1 MLLRFCSGLGLK
13 ASSQDKLNRMRVWV
27 TRTTET
33 TKDCHLH
40 PLSPLSVV
48 SIVVYTHIVFISRQ
62 CFLRRCLHA
71 LGTYRGCSC
80 SRYLLRMYL
89 HGTSWIF
96 PALSMG
102 KVLGSHCMYT
112 PSQRWG
118 CFFMCWCHWSQN
130 LFPCFFLNAKY
141 VLQWHPVIIEYKP
154 PVYSLACRAFCV
166 VKLLFQSLGG
176 ASDLTWVSWWS
187 LISLRQAYHQECPF
201 PMILPRSH
209 WVMDLSGKVKI
220 LETQIPTGRKKIEYF
235 ITCYNIQHP

>member
-33 TKDCHLH
+33 TKGCHLH

-62 CFLRRCLHA
+62 RFLRRCLHA
-71 LGTYRGCSC
+71 LSTYRGCIFTVPAGFFQHFRWVKCLAHTACIHPPRGEAASSC
-80 SRYLLRMYL
+80 VDVTGPRTYSL
-89 HGTSWIF
+89 
-96 PALSMG
+96 
-102 KVLGSHCMYT
+102 V
-112 PSQRWG
+112 
-118 CFFMCWCHWSQN
+118 
-130 LFPCFFLNAKY
+130 FFLNAKY

-166 VKLLFQSLGG
+166 VKLLFQSVGG

-201 PMILPRSH
+201 PMILPRGH

-235 ITCYNIQHP
+235 ITCYNIQHL